1 MPVVFL
7 TCYDPG
13 MTVALKRYV
22 LGGVVLVFAA
32 VVALPFV
39 LETERRDLDNEA
51 RSRAPGSFV
60 ELTSGQV
67 HYELAGPED
76 GTLVVLVHGFSVP
89 FFVWDP
95 TYAEL
100 VSQGFR
106 VLRYD
111 LYGRGYSDRP
121 DVAYDGALFV
131 EQLRELLAELGIE
144 DPVDLVGLSMG
155 GPVVASF
162 TSSYPEMV
170 KRLVFVDPFVGPADA
185 GVVAIP
191 GIGEY
196 VATVY
201 FSRILPTRLAKEF
214 HRPEKVPPWEG
225 RFREQMRYRGFRRAL
240 LCSLRQFM
248 AEDFS
253 SLYAKVGRLGKPTLV
268 FWGRHDQTVPFVDSG
283 PVAEALRAKLIVV
296 EEAGHTPHLERPD
309 VFEPELIAFLRE
321 NRTEVPRESMTGLKP
336 SINLQDG
343 VQEEVGSVLDIARA

>member
-1 MPVVFL
+1 M
-7 TCYDPG
+7 
-13 MTVALKRYV
+13 ALKRYA
-22 LGGVVLVFAA
+22 LGSVVLVFAA
-32 VVALPFV
+32 VVALPII

-51 RSRAPGSFV
+51 RSRALGSFV
-60 ELTSGQV
+60 ELTNGQV

-89 FFVWDP
+89 SFVWDP
-95 TYAEL
+95 TYEEL
-100 VSQGFR
+100 LSQGFR

-162 TSSYPEMV
+162 AATYPERV
-170 KRLVFVDPFVGPADA
+170 KRLVFVDPFVGPARA
-185 GVVAIP
+185 GLVEVP

-196 VATVY
+196 VAVVY
-201 FSRILPTRLAKEF
+201 FSRILPTLLAEDF
-214 HRPEKVPPWEG
+214 YRPEKVPPWEG

-240 LCSLRQFM
+240 LRSIRQFM

-253 SLYAKVGRLGKPTLV
+253 GLYAQVGRTGIPTLLV
-268 FWGRHDQTVPFVDSG
+268 WGRHDQTVPFAHSEE
-283 PVAEALRAKLIVV
+283 VADLLNTELLVV
-296 EEAGHTPHLERPD
+296 EEAGHTPHLERPE
-309 VFEPELIAFLRE
+309 VFEPALIEFLRE
-321 NRTEVPRESMTGLKP
+321 NRNEVDGGSPRP
-336 SINLQDG
+336 S
-343 VQEEVGSVLDIARA
+343 